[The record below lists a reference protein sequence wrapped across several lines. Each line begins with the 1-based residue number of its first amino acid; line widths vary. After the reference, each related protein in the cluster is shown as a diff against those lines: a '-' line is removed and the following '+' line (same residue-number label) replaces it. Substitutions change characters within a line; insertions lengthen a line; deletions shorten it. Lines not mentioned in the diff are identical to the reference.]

1 MAHRPSRSVACGIFL
16 VQGTNPCPLHRQED
30 SQPLRHQGSPKEV
43 IFNEYSQRAAMDLW
57 NWDEASAQEVP
68 LGSRLSGLEG
78 AELDFYFPELALQGD
93 TLTAE
98 TGWKSVCGLGPLSAG
113 EEPAPQAL
121 PWSGDWTDL
130 PCTGS
135 VPWSR
140 VSQAL
145 GPALWA
151 GSEGAAAQN
160 CATSAESANSW
171 SGAQVAASSTS
182 WDYSVG
188 PDGAT
193 YWGKS
198 LGGEPPADSTIS
210 WGGPAGSDYTISW
223 DSGLHTDCTT
233 SSKEYQTS
241 DLTTSSEPSQQSDR
255 ATLACYPKANHRGPI
270 QLWQFLL
277 ELLHDGARSS
287 CIRWTGN
294 SREFQLCDPK
304 EVARL
309 WGERKRKPGMNYEK
323 LSRGLRYYYRRDI
336 VRKSGGR
343 KYTYRFGGRV
353 PGLVYPDCVES
364 GQGATTQ

>member
-1 MAHRPSRSVACGIFL
+1 
-16 VQGTNPCPLHRQED
+16 
-30 SQPLRHQGSPKEV
+30 
-43 IFNEYSQRAAMDLW
+43 MDLW
-57 NWDEASAQEVP
+57 NWDEASPQEVP
-68 LGSRLSGLEG
+68 LGNRLSGLEG
-78 AELDFYFPELALQGD
+78 SEFDFYFPELALPGD
-93 TLTAE
+93 RLTAE
-98 TGWKSVCGLGPLSAG
+98 TYWKASSSVTGFPQPDWGSALPNPEAPWG
-113 EEPAPQAL
+113 AEPASQAL
-121 PWSGDWTDL
+121 PWSEDGTDPL
-130 PCTGS
+130 YTGS

-145 GPALWA
+145 GPAPLA
-151 GSEGAAAQN
+151 GSEEAASQN
-160 CATSAESANSW
+160 SATSAEGANSW
-171 SGAQVAASSTS
+171 SRAPVAASSTS
-182 WDYSVG
+182 WDYYIG

-193 YWGKS
+193 YWDKG
-198 LGGEPPADSTIS
+198 LGGEQRADSTTP
-210 WGGPAGSDYTISW
+210 WGGPAGSDYTTSW
-223 DSGLHTDCTT
+223 DWGLHTDCTT
-233 SSKEYQTS
+233 SSKEYQSS
-241 DLTTSSEPSQQSDR
+241 DLTTSSLPSQQSDR
-255 ATLACYPKANHRGPI
+255 ATLAHYPKTNHRGPI

-353 PGLVYPDCVES
+353 PGLAYPNRMGDE
-364 GQGATTQ
+364 QGAVTQ